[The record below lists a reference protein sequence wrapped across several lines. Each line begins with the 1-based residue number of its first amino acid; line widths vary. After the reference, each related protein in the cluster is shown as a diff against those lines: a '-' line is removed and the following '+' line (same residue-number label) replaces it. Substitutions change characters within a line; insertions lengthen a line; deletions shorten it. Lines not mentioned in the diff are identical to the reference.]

1 MGGSVDSEI
10 VGRED
15 SAPKSDIVAE
25 ADALPMA
32 EGRIWTTASARSS
45 GAAGVSSPG
54 HAITRLRQELGRPS
68 SLLLQNSGV
77 VYLTQKTG
85 PWTAQVHR
93 PTEQTSIWRGVAR
106 GRGKPETAL
115 QGAGEETYEPIVPMK
130 AGNAGADPGDPLEGR
145 GEQTNV
151 SDGGNMTILSDR
163 ENMSTKYT
171 RIAELARKD
180 KGAKFSSIAHLLT
193 EVALYEA
200 FVSLRKDAS
209 AGVDGVTYAEYEV
222 DAWGNIQKLHDRQKS
237 RQYRAQPLRRVYI
250 PKEDGRQRPI
260 SIPSLEDK
268 IVQKATVDL
277 LNAIYEQDFLDC
289 SYGFRPGRSAQD
301 ALDEVGR
308 VICTRPISTVLE
320 GDITGYFDAIVR
332 ELLVEMIEKRVRDG
346 SILRLI
352 GKWINVGVIEDGRLL
367 VSETG
372 TGQGQV
378 ISPLLA
384 NIYLHYV
391 LDEWFET
398 VVKPRLKG
406 EAYEI
411 RYADDFIL
419 CFQLREDAER
429 VLDVLVKRF
438 AKYGLKLHPE
448 KTRLIEFGRQALAKS
463 GKPGGSKPATFDFL
477 GFTHICRRSRKG
489 KFALQVRTM
498 RKRFKRSLTSVW
510 AWCRLHRHDPL
521 KEQQEALNRKLKG
534 HYQYYGRPTNF
545 RSIWRFF
552 RSTRRIWLYWLNR
565 RDRTRTL
572 TWSLFERLLARY
584 PLTSPRIV
592 RSWAASLVSSV

>member
-1 MGGSVDSEI
+1 
-10 VGRED
+10 
-15 SAPKSDIVAE
+15 
-25 ADALPMA
+25 
-32 EGRIWTTASARSS
+32 
-45 GAAGVSSPG
+45 
-54 HAITRLRQELGRPS
+54 
-68 SLLLQNSGV
+68 
-77 VYLTQKTG
+77 
-85 PWTAQVHR
+85 
-93 PTEQTSIWRGVAR
+93 
-106 GRGKPETAL
+106 
-115 QGAGEETYEPIVPMK
+115 MK
-130 AGNAGADPGDPLEGR
+130 AGNAGVDPGDPLEGR

-163 ENMSTKYT
+163 ENMSTKHS

-180 KGAKFSSIAHLLT
+180 KEAKFTSIAHLLT
-193 EVALYEA
+193 PVALYEA

-222 DAWGNIQKLHDRQKS
+222 DTWENIQKLHDRQRS
-237 RQYRAQPLRRVYI
+237 GQYRAQPLRRVYI

-260 SIPSLEDK
+260 SIPSMEDK

-277 LNAIYEQDFLDC
+277 LNTIYEQDFLEC

-332 ELLVEMIEKRVRDG
+332 DLLVEMIEKRVRDG

-438 AKYGLKLHPE
+438 AKFGLKLHPE

-463 GKPGGSKPATFDFL
+463 EKPGGQKPATFDFL
-477 GFTHICRRSRKG
+477 GFTHIGRRSRKG
-489 KFALQVRTM
+489 KFAIHVRTM
-498 RKRFKRSLTSVW
+498 RKRLKRSLTKVW

-521 KEQQEALNRKLKG
+521 EEQQEALNRKLQG

-545 RSIWRFF
+545 RSIWEFF

-565 RDRTRTL
+565 RDRGHTL
-572 TWSLFERLLARY
+572 TWPLFERLLGRY
-584 PLTSPRIV
+584 PLIRPRIV